1 MAFLRQGQ
9 GLIGIAL
16 ILMVAW
22 ACSENRRA
30 MPGWRWIG
38 GALVMQVAIALAFIR
53 VPLVWQGVEA
63 INHGISAIEQA
74 TLAGSSYMFGYLG
87 GAELPFVLKP
97 GVSPPMVIAFQV
109 LPLII
114 VFSALTALFWHWGVL
129 RWMVNGLSWVLRR
142 TLGVTGVV
150 GLNAGANIFLGVV
163 EAPLIVRSWCATMSR
178 SELFAVMVLSM
189 ANISGALL
197 VLYASTL
204 AAILPDAVG
213 HMIVASFLSLPAAIL
228 IARMMVPA
236 DAAESDSAAAEPE
249 VHYDDTMDA
258 ILRGTTEGVQLVLA
272 VIGTI
277 IVIFALVNLTDQ
289 ILASLPLVEG
299 TPVTLRRLFGWLF
312 APFMWAIGVPWRE
325 AASAGALM
333 GTKTILNEY
342 VAYLQFAQVP
352 AGTFSP
358 RSALIVTYALCS
370 VANLASVGLLV
381 TTIGTLAPARR
392 REAAQLG
399 MKSWLAGNLA
409 SGMCGAVIG
418 LVTFAA

>member
-1 MAFLRQGQ
+1 MAILQQVQ
-9 GLIGIAL
+9 GLVGIAL
-16 ILMVAW
+16 ILAVAW
-22 ACSENRRA
+22 AFSENRRA
-30 MPGWRWIG
+30 MPGWRWIA
-38 GALVMQVAIALAFIR
+38 GALVMQLAIALAFVR
-53 VPLVWQGVEA
+53 VPLVWRGVEA
-63 INHGISAIEQA
+63 INRGVSAIEQA

-97 GVSPPMVIAFQV
+97 GVAPPMIIAFQV

-197 VLYASTL
+197 VLYATTL
-204 AAILPDAVG
+204 APILPDAVG

-236 DAAESDSAAAEPE
+236 GEGEADSDAVEPE

-289 ILASLPLVEG
+289 ILAAAPLVDG
-299 TPVTLRRLFGWLF
+299 APVTLRRLFGWLF
-312 APFMWAIGVPWRE
+312 APFMWAIGVPWGE
-325 AASAGALM
+325 AGAAGALM

-352 AGTFSP
+352 PGTFSP

-418 LVTFAA
+418 LVTFPA

>member
-1 MAFLRQGQ
+1 MAILQQGQ
-9 GLIGIAL
+9 GLIGIGL
-16 ILMVAW
+16 ILLIAW
-22 ACSENRRA
+22 GVSENRRA
-30 MPGWRWIG
+30 MPGWRWIA
-38 GALVMQVAIALAFIR
+38 GALIMQLAIALAFIR
-53 VPLVWQGVEA
+53 VPLVWRAVEA
-63 INHGISAIEQA
+63 INSGVSAIEQA

-97 GVSPPMVIAFQV
+97 GVSPPMIIAFQV

-129 RWMVNGLSWVLRR
+129 RWLVNGLSWVLRR

-197 VLYASTL
+197 VLYATTL
-204 AAILPDAVG
+204 APILPNAVG

-228 IARMMVPA
+228 IARMMVP
-236 DAAESDSAAAEPE
+236 ESEGERDSAAAEPE
-249 VHYDDTMDA
+249 VHYEDTMDA

-277 IVIFALVNLTDQ
+277 IVIFALVNLADQ
-289 ILASLPLVEG
+289 ILANLPRVDG
-299 TPVTLRRLFGWLF
+299 GPITLRRLFGWFF

-325 AASAGALM
+325 AVPAGALM

-342 VAYLQFAQVP
+342 VAYLQFSQVP
-352 AGTFSP
+352 AGTFTP
-358 RSALIVTYALCS
+358 RTELIVTYALCS

-381 TTIGTLAPARR
+381 TTIGTLAPGRR

-418 LVTFAA
+418 LVTLAG

>member
-1 MAFLRQGQ
+1 MAILHQAQ

-22 ACSENRRA
+22 AVSENRRA

-38 GALVMQVAIALAFIR
+38 GALAMQVVIALAFIR
-53 VPLVWQGVEA
+53 VPLVWRGVEA
-63 INHGISAIEQA
+63 INVGVSAIEQA

-129 RWMVNGLSWVLRR
+129 RWLVNGLSWVLRR

-197 VLYASTL
+197 VLYATTL
-204 AAILPDAVG
+204 GPVLPNAVG

-228 IARMMVPA
+228 IARMMVP
-236 DAAESDSAAAEPE
+236 ESESEHDSDAAEPE

-258 ILRGTTEGVQLVLA
+258 ILRGTAEGVQLVLA

-277 IVIFALVNLTDQ
+277 IVIFALVNLADQ
-289 ILASLPLVEG
+289 ILANLPLVAG
-299 TPVTLRRLFGWLF
+299 GPVTLRRLFGWLF
-312 APFMWAIGVPWRE
+312 APFMWTIGVPWGE
-325 AASAGALM
+325 AGTAGALM

-342 VAYLQFAQVP
+342 VAYLQFSQVQ
-352 AGTFSP
+352 AGTFAP
-358 RSALIVTYALCS
+358 RTALIVTYALCS

-418 LVTFAA
+418 LVTLAS

>member
-1 MAFLRQGQ
+1 MAILQQGQ
-9 GLIGIAL
+9 GLIGIGL
-16 ILMVAW
+16 ILLIAW
-22 ACSENRRA
+22 VFSENRRA
-30 MPGWRWIG
+30 MPGWRWIA
-38 GALVMQVAIALAFIR
+38 GALIMQLAIALAFIR
-53 VPLVWQGVEA
+53 VPLVWRAVEA
-63 INHGISAIEQA
+63 INSGVSAIEQA

-97 GVSPPMVIAFQV
+97 GVSPPMIIAFQV

-129 RWMVNGLSWVLRR
+129 RWLVNGLSWVLRR

-197 VLYASTL
+197 VLYATTL
-204 AAILPDAVG
+204 APILPNAVG

-228 IARMMVPA
+228 IARMMVP
-236 DAAESDSAAAEPE
+236 ESEGERDSAAAEPE
-249 VHYDDTMDA
+249 VHYEDTMDA

-277 IVIFALVNLTDQ
+277 IVIFALVNLADQ
-289 ILASLPLVEG
+289 ILANLPLVDG
-299 TPVTLRRLFGWLF
+299 GPITLRRLFGWFF

-325 AASAGALM
+325 AVPAGALM

-342 VAYLQFAQVP
+342 VAYLQFSQVP
-352 AGTFSP
+352 AGTFTP
-358 RSALIVTYALCS
+358 RTELIVTYALCS

-381 TTIGTLAPARR
+381 TTIGTLAPGRR

-399 MKSWLAGNLA
+399 MKGWLAGNLA

-418 LVTFAA
+418 LVTLAG